1 MTYTTLTVERENKV
15 GVITFRRPKQLNAIN
30 PVMQGEIID
39 AFTELHEATDVN
51 AIVVTGE
58 GRGFMAGADII
69 EYAKQTDEEFARF
82 QDRGRRMY
90 AVIDENDKPVIA
102 AVNGHALGGGFE
114 LVLCCDLILAAE
126 TAKLGL
132 PEVHLG
138 LVPGGGGTQR
148 APRRLGL
155 SRANWLLLTG
165 DAQTAETMESW
176 GLVNAVT
183 SVDALHEE
191 AMALAARVAEHPP
204 AAIQGL
210 KKLART
216 GFGTAGSL
224 DGLNYERATVTALY
238 QTDEARN
245 KVQEFAEASARR
257 AKERAEKARAAR

>member
-1 MTYTTLTVERENKV
+1 MTYSTLTVERDGAV
-15 GVITFRRPKQLNAIN
+15 GLITFRRPKQLNAIN
-30 PVMQGEIID
+30 PVMQGEIIE
-39 AFTELHEATDVN
+39 AFSELHEAPDVN

-114 LVLCCDLILAAE
+114 LVLCCDLILAAD
-126 TAKLGL
+126 TAKMGL

-165 DAQTAETMESW
+165 DAQTAETMERW

-183 SVDALHEE
+183 SAEALHEE
-191 AMALAARVAEHPP
+191 AMALARRIAEHPP
-204 AAIQGL
+204 AAIQAL
-210 KKLART
+210 KKLARA
-216 GFGTAGSL
+216 GFGASGAL
-224 DGLNYERATVTALY
+224 DGLNHERATVTALY
-238 QTDEARN
+238 QTEEAQRR
-245 KVQEFAEASARR
+245 VREFAEASAKR
-257 AKERAEKARAAR
+257 ARERAEKARAAS